1 MIKPDAKKLRVAIM
15 MGNAVMTKA
24 LMISA
29 GWYFGSKLDKKY
41 GTGPYGMIFLVVLAM
56 GLGVWYILRTAKKL
70 HLTE

>member
-41 GTGPYGMIFLVVLAM
+41 GTGPYGMIILVVLAM
-56 GLGVWYILRTAKKL
+56 GLGVWYLLRIAKKL
-70 HLTE
+70 NLTE

>member
-1 MIKPDAKKLRVAIM
+1 MIKPEAKKLRVAIM

-41 GTGPYGMIFLVVLAM
+41 GTGPYGMIFLVVLGM

>member
-41 GTGPYGMIFLVVLAM
+41 GTGPYGMIFLVVLGM

-70 HLTE
+70 NLTE

>member
-41 GTGPYGMIFLVVLAM
+41 GTGPYGMILLVVLAM
-56 GLGVWYILRTAKKL
+56 GLGVWYLLRIAKKL
-70 HLTE
+70 NLTE

>member
-1 MIKPDAKKLRVAIM
+1 MIRPDAKKLRVAIM

-41 GTGPYGMIFLVVLAM
+41 GTGHGFRGLV
-56 GLGVWYILRTAKKL
+56 
-70 HLTE
+70 HS